1 MNTDKFKA
9 LFMGILIIA
18 TTFLVTSNN
27 ANGPTVFAQQQPS
40 CPPAIGVSINGLP
53 GQTHDASTTINLDPD
68 HPVGLGQ
75 INIPGIGSASIEL
88 TPIC

>member
-1 MNTDKFKA
+1 
-9 LFMGILIIA
+9 
-18 TTFLVTSNN
+18 
-27 ANGPTVFAQQQPS
+27 
-40 CPPAIGVSINGLP
+40 VSINGLP
-53 GQTHDASTTINLDPD
+53 GQTHDASTNIDLDPD

>member
-27 ANGPTVFAQQQPS
+27 ANGPTVFAQRQTS
-40 CPPAIGVSINGLP
+40 CPPAIDVSINGLP
-53 GQTHDASTTINLDPD
+53 GQTHTASTTIDLKDQ
-68 HPVGLGQ
+68 PVGMGQ
-75 INIPGIGSASIEL
+75 INIPGIGSASIQV
-88 TPIC
+88 TPICP